1 MDIHKEKVARR
12 EIGSLASSKNIMR
25 AQKVVAP
32 SQKERPQKFMRSRL
46 DFSALDHIGHGIKV
60 TDSTSGITKRYTNTA
75 IEVSAAQECVC
86 VCVYTTIIVHVYSL
100 IWMRPSYSFMS
111 VLIAAELY

>member
-12 EIGSLASSKNIMR
+12 EIGSLASSKNITR

-75 IEVSAAQECVC
+75 IEVSTVRERERESVCVC
-86 VCVYTTIIVHVYSL
+86 VCVLSL
-100 IWMRPSYSFMS
+100 IWMGALFIS
-111 VLIAAELY
+111 VLIAA

>member
-12 EIGSLASSKNIMR
+12 EIGALASSKNITR

-75 IEVSAAQECVC
+75 IEVRLCKRERERERERECVC
-86 VCVYTTIIVHVYSL
+86 VCVCMCVCVCACAC
-100 IWMRPSYSFMS
+100 
-111 VLIAAELY
+111 VLMHTYV